1 MKRVVLVTG
10 GARSGKSRYALDLAR
25 RRDGKKVFIATAE
38 PTDEEMRERIRR
50 HRDSRGDA
58 FETVEEPLDPG
69 GAIRSLAADVEVA
82 LVDCLTVWLGNLMHR
97 TAGTRRDGGL
107 PQVASF
113 LEAVRDPPC
122 DLVIVTNE
130 VGMGI
135 VPHND
140 MARGFRDIAGGVN
153 QEVAALADRVVLM
166 VSGVP
171 VVVKDGK
178 RQRGPA

>member
-38 PTDEEMRERIRR
+38 PSDDEMRERIRK
-50 HRDSRGDA
+50 HRDSRGGA

-69 GAIRSLAADVEVA
+69 GAIRSLAGDVEVA
-82 LVDCLTVWLGNLMHR
+82 VVDCLTVWLGNLMHR
-97 TAGTRRDGGL
+97 CGQLDGGL
-107 PQVASF
+107 PQVASL

-140 MARGFRDIAGGVN
+140 MARSFRDIAGGVN

-171 VVVKDGK
+171 VVIKESK
-178 RQRGPA
+178 CKEGPT

>member
-38 PTDEEMRERIRR
+38 PTDDEMRERIRK
-50 HRDSRGDA
+50 HRDSRGHS

-69 GAIRSLAADVEVA
+69 RAIRSLAGDVEVA
-82 LVDCLTVWLGNLMHR
+82 VVDCLTVWLGNLMHR
-97 TAGTRRDGGL
+97 CTPGDGGL
-107 PQVASF
+107 PQVASL

-135 VPHND
+135 VPEND
-140 MARGFRDIAGGVN
+140 MARGFRDIAGGAN

-178 RQRGPA
+178 R